1 MTEKILIVD
10 DDPNVLKAYER
21 RLRRRFQ
28 VETALC
34 SEEGVTA
41 VNFLGPFAV
50 VVSDMM
56 MPRENGAE
64 FLARILQTAPE
75 SVRIMLTGNAD
86 QKTAAAAI
94 NQGQVFRFLNKPCEA
109 ETLEAAIEEG
119 IAEYRRAQAEREL
132 LSKTVVGAVDL
143 LTKVLALTSPEA
155 FGRGSRLKSIV
166 TEIAQAAGWEDAWM
180 HEAVALLSQVGYVT
194 VPEPVLAKVRAGEEL
209 SASERKAFAS
219 HTKVAEEL
227 ISAIPRLET
236 VARVVASQDLTILP
250 DDADIETDGP
260 RSSLRFGVQLL
271 QLVRDYDQLLHD
283 AGLSRPQ
290 AIKQLQQTQS
300 HYDPECLEALQKS
313 AAVHE
318 QRVLVE
324 VELDKLVD
332 GMHLVAD
339 VVSTEGALLVAKGQD
354 VNPTLRHRLANY
366 AATHKVQQPIEVLAS
381 ADMVQEH
388 NLELASVAT

>member
-1 MTEKILIVD
+1 M
-10 DDPNVLKAYER
+10 
-21 RLRRRFQ
+21 
-28 VETALC
+28 
-34 SEEGVTA
+34 
-41 VNFLGPFAV
+41 
-50 VVSDMM
+50 
-56 MPRENGAE
+56 
-64 FLARILQTAPE
+64 
-75 SVRIMLTGNAD
+75 
-86 QKTAAAAI
+86 
-94 NQGQVFRFLNKPCEA
+94 
-109 ETLEAAIEEG
+109 
-119 IAEYRRAQAEREL
+119 
-132 LSKTVVGAVDL
+132 
-143 LTKVLALTSPEA
+143 
-155 FGRGSRLKSIV
+155 
-166 TEIAQAAGWEDAWM
+166 
-180 HEAVALLSQVGYVT
+180 
-194 VPEPVLAKVRAGEEL
+194 
-209 SASERKAFAS
+209 
-219 HTKVAEEL
+219 
-227 ISAIPRLET
+227 
-236 VARVVASQDLTILP
+236 
-250 DDADIETDGP
+250 
-260 RSSLRFGVQLL
+260 QLL